1 MPAILL
7 FAGTKNFCPGTRMA
21 RSYAHAVLIEYKVN
35 MQNRKIKVL
44 VIDDS
49 ALIRGVMKEIINRE
63 KDMECVGAVPDP
75 LVAREMIKSLNPDM
89 LTLDVEMPRMDG
101 LDFLERLMRLR
112 PMPVLMV
119 STLTERGS
127 DITFRA
133 LELGAVD
140 FIAKP
145 KMDIARGMEEYAAE
159 ITDKIR
165 AVAQAHVRRR
175 TGTPE
180 IQEKLSADA
189 ILPSVAGR
197 FFSTEKLIVIGAS
210 TGGTEA
216 LKEVLTKLPADSSG
230 VLVAQHMPE
239 HFTKSFADRLNG
251 MCRIIVKEA
260 EHNERVLPGHAYIAP
275 GNSHLLLDRSGANY
289 IVKLDQGPP
298 VNRHRPSV
306 DVLFRSVANVAG
318 ANAIGI
324 ILTGMGKDG
333 VQGLLEM
340 NQAGSYTIAQDE
352 ASCVVFGMPKEAI
365 AAGAVSEVLPL
376 KDIASRILERI
387 ELNSGKGNRI

>member
-1 MPAILL
+1 
-7 FAGTKNFCPGTRMA
+7 
-21 RSYAHAVLIEYKVN
+21 
-35 MQNRKIKVL
+35 MQKRKIKVL

-49 ALIRGVMKEIINRE
+49 ALIRGLMKEIINRE
-63 KDMECVGAVPDP
+63 ADMECVGAAPDP
-75 LVAREMIKSLNPDM
+75 LAAREMIKALNPDM
-89 LTLDVEMPRMDG
+89 LTLDVEMPKMDG

-119 STLTERGS
+119 STLTELGS

-145 KMDIARGMEEYAAE
+145 KIDIARGMEEYAAE

-165 AVAQAHVRRR
+165 TVAQARIQKFA
-175 TGTPE
+175 TASAS
-180 IQEKLSADA
+180 QEKFSADA

-216 LKEVLTKLPADSSG
+216 IKEVLTKLPADSPA
-230 VLVAQHMPE
+230 VLVTQHMPE

-251 MCRIIVKEA
+251 LCKISVKEA
-260 EHNERVLPGHAYIAP
+260 EHNERILPGHAYIAP
-275 GNSHLLLDRSGANY
+275 GHSHLVLARSGANY
-289 IVKLDQGPP
+289 TVKLDQGPP

-306 DVLFRSVANVAG
+306 DVLFRSAANVAG
-318 ANAIGI
+318 VNAMGV

-340 NQAGSYTIAQDE
+340 KQAGSHTIAQDE

-365 AAGAVSEVLPL
+365 AAGAASAVLPL
-376 KDIASRILERI
+376 QNIAHHLLEY
-387 ELNSGKGNRI
+387 LATHNGKSNRV

>member
-1 MPAILL
+1 
-7 FAGTKNFCPGTRMA
+7 
-21 RSYAHAVLIEYKVN
+21 
-35 MQNRKIKVL
+35 MQKRKIKVL

-63 KDMECVGAVPDP
+63 KDMECVGAAPDP
-75 LVAREMIKSLNPDM
+75 LVAREMIKALNPDM
-89 LTLDVEMPRMDG
+89 LTLDVEMPKMDG

-119 STLTERGS
+119 STLTEAGS

-145 KMDIARGMEEYAAE
+145 KMDIVRGMEEYAAE
-159 ITDKIR
+159 IVDKIR
-165 AVAQAHVRRR
+165 AVAYARVHKTAAPAAIQ
-175 TGTPE
+175 
-180 IQEKLSADA
+180 IQEKFSADA

-197 FFSTEKLIVIGAS
+197 FSSTEKLIVIGAS

-216 LKEVLTKLPADSSG
+216 LKEVLSKLPADSPG

-239 HFTKSFADRLNG
+239 HFTKSFAHRLDSL
-251 MCRIIVKEA
+251 CRISVKEA
-260 EHNERVLPGHAYIAP
+260 EHNERILPGHAYIAP
-275 GNSHLLLDRSGANY
+275 GNSHLLLNRSGANY
-289 IVKLDQGPP
+289 MVKLDQGPP

-306 DVLFRSVANVAG
+306 DVLFRSAANIAG

-340 NQAGSYTIAQDE
+340 YLAGSYTIAQDE
-352 ASCVVFGMPKEAI
+352 ASCIVFGMPKEAI
-365 AAGAVSEVLPL
+365 AAGGVCDVLPL
-376 KDIASRILERI
+376 QNIARHVLEYLALHR
-387 ELNSGKGNRI
+387 GKSNRV